1 LLVALF
7 LYSSVGSAGIVYPV
21 SWRFMSASAW
31 RHDMVRQWPL
41 FEMTEFEWFHTP
53 VFFALCALL
62 GICLTATTFRRIPFR
77 VVNLGVWMIHAGII
91 VLLIGSVIYFG
102 TKIEGDTP
110 VIRREVV
117 ARLGTDEARIPAVP
131 GAARTIGEGDAQ
143 RTLRVVAVDPSW
155 PLLSGD
161 DAGKRVFSVSVLVEP
176 APSNP
181 SAPAPR
187 FVRQLLDGYPQYTE
201 DVLPGR
207 GRAVKLEEYGQRLI
221 DTDLD
226 IALAPGTQ
234 SWYWIRDSVAIAVR
248 EVGAEPGPWSQRTV
262 HGVPRYNDYL
272 PDPSLVWPSG
282 GAAELTAVRP
292 MDILVPAP
300 KSPDALTSV
309 DVRLIGFLR
318 YAGMEMRRSPGG
330 DEPIPIVDLRARDPS
345 GRSSAERIALD
356 QPWRAASAFGGIVE
370 IRTDAWSPG
379 TDTTAE
385 SLASRIEIDIL
396 EPARFAVELD
406 PNDPGARA
414 PEGLAIGDSGWRIR
428 IDEVLRDIDVGQPT
442 PISLAI
448 LRITTPEGASFI
460 RWAFPDTAMTR
471 DIDDAAS
478 ADPHAAVRDRPVDPR
493 IAATFRPGTGA
504 PIVLAVRPDATV
516 RAFQRDAAGAF
527 AERPLAPGES
537 LAFGGGASI
546 ELAGVSA
553 TSRAESRPVIVPPS
567 ARDRDSDTERTFAW
581 VLAEL
586 RRNEWTRRVWI
597 PFSKHAF
604 DDPEM
609 AALGVGRHDPVLVE
623 LHDGRTV
630 EIMFTRERRPLPA
643 PVMLEDFVLTAN
655 VGGFTGDMS
664 SIRDWTSIIRFDDGG
679 DGWGEPKRVETNEPA
694 AHAGLRFFQAYWDAP
709 RDGSAGMAFT
719 GLGVGN
725 RQGVVTQLLGCCL
738 AVVGMIYAFYI
749 KPIIKRRRRDRV
761 LAAVAESRTGA
772 PVSREIH
779 EHRPIEAGVSP

>member
-1 LLVALF
+1 
-7 LYSSVGSAGIVYPV
+7 
-21 SWRFMSASAW
+21 
-31 RHDMVRQWPL
+31 
-41 FEMTEFEWFHTP
+41 
-53 VFFALCALL
+53 
-62 GICLTATTFRRIPFR
+62 
-77 VVNLGVWMIHAGII
+77 
-91 VLLIGSVIYFG
+91 
-102 TKIEGDTP
+102 
-110 VIRREVV
+110 
-117 ARLGTDEARIPAVP
+117 
-131 GAARTIGEGDAQ
+131 
-143 RTLRVVAVDPSW
+143 
-155 PLLSGD
+155 
-161 DAGKRVFSVSVLVEP
+161 
-176 APSNP
+176 
-181 SAPAPR
+181 
-187 FVRQLLDGYPQYTE
+187 
-201 DVLPGR
+201 
-207 GRAVKLEEYGQRLI
+207 
-221 DTDLD
+221 
-226 IALAPGTQ
+226 
-234 SWYWIRDSVAIAVR
+234 
-248 EVGAEPGPWSQRTV
+248 
-262 HGVPRYNDYL
+262 
-272 PDPSLVWPSG
+272 
-282 GAAELTAVRP
+282 
-292 MDILVPAP
+292 
-300 KSPDALTSV
+300 
-309 DVRLIGFLR
+309 
-318 YAGMEMRRSPGG
+318 MEMRRSPGG

-396 EPARFAVELD
+396 EPARFSVELD

-460 RWAFPDTAMTR
+460 RWAFPDAAMTR

-516 RAFQRDAAGAF
+516 RAFQRDATGAF